1 LKPKSANKVK
11 PNAAPATGARW
22 QPAAVAVCRLALTV
36 WIWAMG
42 MNIRVHPAAAGLDHS
57 GSFTFNYAH
66 AHGMVF
72 GRDLAFTY
80 GPLSFLT
87 IPMPL
92 GRNLEA
98 GFRFQFVVWMIFA
111 AVTAWL
117 IFGRRVPLAG
127 AAICAI
133 GLFLGSG
140 AFRLFGYAG
149 PDMFLVYVG
158 LILLGGALAGRRWM
172 LWYAGAAAIC
182 TLVFFVKFS
191 SAATLGGAMA
201 IFTAALYATDRA
213 KAWRATLILAATPV
227 MILIVHVVFYGSPAY
242 LWRYVRV
249 SIEMGS
255 AYGVAMSEGSDMQ
268 ALRMAILLM
277 TVWLGGSAVLWWRR
291 IPSRPL
297 ALACI
302 GPLFLEFKHS
312 FAREAGHVEIFF
324 FFVALL
330 AGLVALFTEI
340 RRTDRWYVTA
350 ALAAVAGCWYW
361 QEPGRA
367 RELMYPIAPFANL
380 RSLRDAVNLPEL
392 RRSMEAMS
400 TQLLGPDRLPPE
412 LLARVGRA
420 PIAIFPME
428 CSYAGINPIQM
439 RPFPILQAYQAYTSY
454 LDAWNAQFLDDPQSA
469 PAFILFDWDTVDGRH
484 PLLDAPAT
492 AVSMF
497 RQYEFDGMYGR
508 HLLLRKRAQPRFGT
522 LRLLDR
528 RDVPLAQPLRF
539 PANEHPLA
547 ARIFLKWNPR
557 GRLLKFFF
565 RIPEIRLVAWT
576 SQGRAL
582 NVRVPPD
589 VLADGVPSFLPID
602 MNATRALFGGSSPG
616 RIDALLVGGPG
627 ARYLEPVAHVE
638 IYSVPGIVMPP
649 APSPLPDLS
658 TLRPL
663 GSIDSWRMEMLN
675 QTEAGAFAQVTVPGD
690 LGYVRLKG
698 WAVVQGDVA
707 GGVVVELDGKPYPA
721 DYGEPRP
728 DVGALFHAP
737 GPLNCG
743 FEWSVP
749 AADLGKDWHVLGVKI
764 LNRERTGYYEGSRGL
779 RFKME

>member
-1 LKPKSANKVK
+1 M
-11 PNAAPATGARW
+11 ATACR
-22 QPAAVAVCRLALTV
+22 VALAV
-36 WIWAMG
+36 WIWTIG

-92 GRNLEA
+92 ARNLEA
-98 GFRFQFVVWMIFA
+98 GFWFQFMVWMIFA
-111 AVTAWL
+111 AVTGWF
-117 IFGRRVPLAG
+117 IFGRRAPLG
-127 AAICAI
+127 GVAICAV

-149 PDMFLVYVG
+149 PDMFLVYLG
-158 LILLGGALAGRRWM
+158 LILLGGAISGRRWM
-172 LWYAGAAAIC
+172 FWYAGAAMVC

-201 IFTAALYATDRA
+201 IFTAALYAADRA
-213 KAWRATLILAATPV
+213 KARGATLMLAATPV
-227 MILIVHVVFYGSPAY
+227 AILIVQVICYGSPAW

-249 SIEMGS
+249 SMEMGS
-255 AYGVAMSEGSDMQ
+255 AYGVAMSEGSDAQ

-277 TVWLGGSAVLWWRR
+277 IVWLGGSAIFCRRR
-291 IPSRPL
+291 IPSWPL

-312 FAREAGHVEIFF
+312 FAREAGHIEIFF

-330 AGLVALFTEI
+330 SGLVALFTPLK
-340 RRTDRWYVTA
+340 RTDRWYVTA
-350 ALAAVAGCWYW
+350 ALAALACCWYW

-367 RELMYPIAPFANL
+367 RELMHPLAPFANL
-380 RSLRDAVNLPEL
+380 RSLRDAVHLADL
-392 RRSMEAMS
+392 RRGMEAMS
-400 TQLLGPDRLPPE
+400 TQLLAADRLPPE
-412 LLARVGRA
+412 LLARVGGA

-428 CSYAGINPIQM
+428 CSYAGINPIRM
-439 RPFPILQAYQAYTSY
+439 RPFPIVQAYQAYTSY
-454 LDAWNAQFLDDPQSA
+454 LDGWNAQFLEDSQTA
-469 PAFILFDWDTVDGRH
+469 PPFILFDWDTVDGRH

-497 RQYEFDGMYGR
+497 RHYEFDGMYGR

-522 LRLLDR
+522 LARLES
-528 RDVPLAQPLRF
+528 RDAALSQPLRF

-547 ARIFLKWNPR
+547 ARIFLKWNLR
-557 GRLLKFFF
+557 GQLLKFFF

-589 VLADGVPSFLPID
+589 VLAGGVPTFLPID
-602 MNATRALFGGSSPG
+602 MDATRALFNGASPG

-627 ARYLEPVAHVE
+627 ALYLEPAAHVE
-638 IYSVPGIVMPP
+638 IYSVPGIVLPP

-658 TLRPL
+658 ALRQL
-663 GSIDSWRMEMLN
+663 GSIESWRMEMLN
-675 QTEAGAFAQVTVPGD
+675 QTEASAFAQVTVPGD

-737 GPLNCG
+737 GPLHCG

-749 AADLGKDWHVLGVKI
+749 AADLGKDWHVLTLKI